1 LAVLKL
7 YIILRLPRREKRV
20 YSRCYASPLR
30 TQNPPSPRGWNL
42 WLGKFNKS
50 ASNTVPRF
58 PQRYSSP
65 AILSIVT
72 RDILRAFVS
81 RVNSQRMN
89 DHFSFFRVF
98 SLAYVRFCTMPLEY
112 ASCLI
117 VAAIFQENASMAF
130 SQSPLL
136 VIDYFLD
143 RFFSK
148 H

>member
-98 SLAYVRFCTMPLEY
+98 FLAYVCTMRKVLYDAFGIYLVFNCSSDISRE
-112 ASCLI
+112 CLYGI
-117 VAAIFQENASMAF
+117 LPIS
-130 SQSPLL
+130 SS
-136 VIDYFLD
+136 
-143 RFFSK
+143 R